1 MILKSHLSNLD
12 PASPPP
18 LFFFFPRV
26 QTQIGLEQSFFLQF
40 PEITVPLFH
49 KSGFKVLHRHPHN
62 MRKPGFLFYWNDYMS
77 VFVSHKMSVVETET
91 VTFSDWAFFFFFF
104 SASHALFT
112 AMSKAQMQILQKTDT
127 KTWFTLKEDIFG
139 SQGGMEVWVR
149 WFCPVF
155 FVLYLTLSL
164 KAAA

>member
-104 SASHALFT
+104 LPPMPYLLLCPRHRCRYYR
-112 AMSKAQMQILQKTDT
+112 KQIQRPDSPWKKTY
-127 KTWFTLKEDIFG
+127 LAVR
-139 SQGGMEVWVR
+139 EVWKYGSDGS
-149 WFCPVF
+149 
-155 FVLYLTLSL
+155 VLSFLSCIWPYH
-164 KAAA
+164 